1 MHWDEARVGA
11 LQDLAARH
19 DATLFIALQALV
31 KLLLYRYSGQTDL
44 IIGTPI
50 AGRDSPA
57 LEGQVGLFINLL
69 ALRDQI
75 DPEGGFDPIARAGES
90 NSLRRIHPSRLSLRQ
105 SDRGFD
111 EVLRHRP
118 DTTVQCI
125 GPTAKRRGSG
135 CCPGPTCR
143 SANSHL
149 ARRSQ
154 KYDLIFEFAQ
164 HGESLVLLLTY
175 STGLFEAAT
184 IERLCGHL
192 GRMLEA
198 VLAEPDRA
206 IRELP
211 LLSRA
216 ERQQLAV

>member
-1 MHWDEARVGA
+1 MYWSL
-11 LQDLAARH
+11 LQNVAAADVAVSDL
-19 DATLFIALQALV
+19 
-31 KLLLYRYSGQTDL
+31 
-44 IIGTPI
+44 
-50 AGRDSPA
+50 
-57 LEGQVGLFINLL
+57 QVGEF
-69 ALRDQI
+69 
-75 DPEGGFDPIARAGES
+75 P
-90 NSLRRIHPSRLSLRQ
+90 LSTP
-105 SDRGFD
+105 F
-111 EVLRHRP
+111 
-118 DTTVQCI
+118 
-125 GPTAKRRGSG
+125 A
-135 CCPGPTCR
+135 
-143 SANSHL
+143 
-149 ARRSQ
+149 